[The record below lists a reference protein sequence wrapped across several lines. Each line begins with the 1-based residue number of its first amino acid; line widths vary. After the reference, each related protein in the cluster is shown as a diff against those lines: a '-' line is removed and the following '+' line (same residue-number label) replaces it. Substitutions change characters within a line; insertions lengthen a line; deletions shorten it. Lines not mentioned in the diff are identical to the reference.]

1 MLTMAVVSNWLANKD
16 PSQLWHQ
23 SANPHKPGV
32 AEAGRQKQLLQVRRS
47 EGGGDSTGELP
58 VGTGSSATVTR
69 RDARRALCNGEV
81 TKHPITE
88 LIQFC
93 TGGRFEGGGAKAGE
107 LSELTG
113 STDAETR
120 RVA

>member
-23 SANPHKPGV
+23 SAKPHKPGV

-69 RDARRALCNGEV
+69 RVARRALS
-81 TKHPITE
+81 
-88 LIQFC
+88 C
-93 TGGRFEGGGAKAGE
+93 TGGRFEGGGETAGE

-113 STDAETR
+113 SSDAVSMR
-120 RVA
+120 IA

>member
-23 SANPHKPGV
+23 SAKPHKPGV
-32 AEAGRQKQLLQVRRS
+32 AEAGRQKQLLQVGRS
-47 EGGGDSTGELP
+47 EGGGDSTGEP
-58 VGTGSSATVTR
+58 TVGTGSTATVAR
-69 RDARRALCNGEV
+69 RIARRAL
-81 TKHPITE
+81 T
-88 LIQFC
+88 C
-93 TGGRFEGGGAKAGE
+93 TGGRFEGGGETAGA

-113 STDAETR
+113 SSDAVSR